1 MLVNVKINN
10 KNITEDS
17 SLTILQVAR
26 KHNIKIPTLCYM
38 FHEETNLEHKPASCR
53 VCVVE
58 VKGRRNLLP
67 ACATNITEGMEVLTN
82 TPKVINARKTVVE
95 LLLSNHPN
103 DCLQCAKNGH
113 CELQKLA
120 AELGIRKIRYNGILS
135 QKNEVHDTRGL
146 LRNPS
151 KCILCGRCVAVC
163 DKIQGI
169 NAISPTMRGFKTKIS
184 EPYKCISC
192 GQCIQ
197 VCPTGALMQ
206 STAIEE
212 VENALNDPNKIVI
225 VNTAPATRVSLG
237 DEFGFEAGADVTK
250 KMVQSFRELGFDKV
264 FDTNFGADLTIME
277 ETTEFLKR
285 FKEKKNLPLI
295 TSCCPGWVK
304 YIEQFYPELLNL
316 PSSCKSPH
324 EMFGA
329 ICKSFYAEKNN
340 IDPKNI
346 YVVSLMPCLAKKR
359 EAARVELANNNMQN
373 IDAVLTVKEYSEML
387 KMHGIDLKN
396 LEESE
401 FDTVLGESTGAADI
415 FANTGGV
422 IEAVARTATKW
433 LTGEV
438 AEINFNGV
446 RGLSGIR
453 EANIQ
458 IGNETIRLC
467 VVSGLKNA
475 SIIMDKIKS
484 GKADYDAIEIMACPG
499 GCVNG
504 GGQPIRE
511 DMLQIDVIKAR
522 QSGIYNIDKN
532 KKKRISCDN
541 KEIQELYKD
550 FLGEAGSEKAHELL
564 HTHFHDS
571 SKPNS

>member
-53 VCVVE
+53 VCIVE

-120 AELGIRKIRYNGILS
+120 AELGIRKIRYNGVLS

-387 KMHGIDLKN
+387 KMHGIDLMN